1 MYICTPICMDVY
13 MYMLIPCLH
22 CCPLIEARQGQMISN
37 AVGDPLFQ
45 DRRVTPSPAGARK
58 AECVFVCVCVCVCVC
73 VRVCVCVCV
82 ICHISKLCGALQLLC
97 IRSTCSA
104 TPIRRPHFD
113 RCQQLAAARP
123 TVSSMIACAEQVPA
137 HQKPTCWWVTQVRQ
151 QKTDDGE
158 RVSNLVHTGPRNM
171 RLYPACA
178 AQARQQTPRRLRPCV
193 QYVLI
198 LLKAR

>member
-1 MYICTPICMDVY
+1 MFTHTPHAHVRATF
-13 MYMLIPCLH
+13 
-22 CCPLIEARQGQMISN
+22 EASAAAETRS
-37 AVGDPLFQ
+37 ASC
-45 DRRVTPSPAGARK
+45 RHSPAIISDLIYARIRY
-58 AECVFVCVCVCVCVC
+58 